1 MIWNSERTSM
11 WTLNVN
17 EEKKLLILNLS
28 GTLTLDELSEFLKEI
43 YDKNEGKFAT
53 FYRFV
58 DLSALKVIKID
69 LDIVSSRV
77 HEYRRRIIPDTP
89 VKISLFIPQKYI
101 SGFSYLYKSML
112 SDDMFKIEILDS
124 LDKCAEYLSVD
135 KKLLVETIK

>member
-1 MIWNSERTSM
+1 M

-17 EEKKLLILNLS
+17 EEKKLLVLNLS
-28 GTLTLDELSEFLKEI
+28 GNLTLDELSEFLKEI

-58 DLSALKVIKID
+58 DLSALKDIKID
-69 LDIVSSRV
+69 LDTVSSRV

-135 KKLLVETIK
+135 KKLLENAIK

>member
-1 MIWNSERTSM
+1 M

-17 EEKKLLILNLS
+17 EEKKLLVLNLS
-28 GTLTLDELSEFLKEI
+28 GNLTLDELSEFLKEI

-58 DLSALKVIKID
+58 DLSALKDIKID
-69 LDIVSSRV
+69 LDTVSSRV